1 MSKHNSDGEV
11 YGSKALTFAI
21 IATSALILA
30 GTIYSPAPQ
39 TQQTGAAQPTVE
51 QVVVT
56 AHPAAT
62 KAVAG

>member
-1 MSKHNSDGEV
+1 MSKYNSNGEV
-11 YGSKALTFAI
+11 YGSKVLTFAI

-30 GTIYSPAPQ
+30 GTIYSPAVQ
-39 TQQTGAAQPTVE
+39 SQQTAQPTVE

-62 KAVAG
+62 GQING